1 MVDVHQVVRDREG
14 RVLTDQ
20 MLQHIY
26 VIQDGLIR
34 KMEIR
39 KRSSN
44 VHVGRHQ
51 ERYKEGER

>member
-1 MVDVHQVVRDREG
+1 VVDVHQVVRDREG

-34 KMEIR
+34 QMEIR
-39 KRSSN
+39 KRSGN

-51 ERYKEGER
+51 EGYKEGER